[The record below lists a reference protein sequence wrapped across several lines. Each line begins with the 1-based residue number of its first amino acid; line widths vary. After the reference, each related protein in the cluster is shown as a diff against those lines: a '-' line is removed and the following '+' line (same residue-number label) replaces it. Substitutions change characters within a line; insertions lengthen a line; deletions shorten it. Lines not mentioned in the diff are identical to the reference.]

1 MVHQDIKTVKVF
13 GYLSLIGIDFIR
25 FHFSV
30 FSLVFVSIE
39 TTHQTLKTVFDHI
52 SKHLKVRQKYSAVRR
67 ISNFSV
73 YVNVVKHGLSCLICY
88 LST

>member
-13 GYLSLIGIDFIR
+13 GYLSLIGIDFMP

-52 SKHLKVRQKYSAVRR
+52 SKHLRVRRKYSAVRR
-67 ISNFSV
+67 IFNFSV
-73 YVNVVKHGLSCLICY
+73 SNTVFRV
-88 LST
+88 